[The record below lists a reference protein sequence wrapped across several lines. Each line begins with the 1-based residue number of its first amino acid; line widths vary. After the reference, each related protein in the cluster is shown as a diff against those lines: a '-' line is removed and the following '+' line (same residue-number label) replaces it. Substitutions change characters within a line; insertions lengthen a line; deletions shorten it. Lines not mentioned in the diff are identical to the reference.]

1 MTTTPGSERAL
12 LADACERIG
21 PAVRGAVDEAL
32 GTAEIVASCVALEG
46 DVARVFVLGTGA
58 FVLVEVTRTGDR
70 LVVTVP
76 VWRIRRV
83 LEARVGGVTTVTVEL
98 DADRSVQRTD
108 ANGTTIVLPAGY
120 DMSAATGLDESVLRF
135 AAAARSALLA
145 G

>member
-46 DVARVFVLGTGA
+46 DVARVF
-58 FVLVEVTRTGDR
+58 
-70 LVVTVP
+70 VTVP